1 MKRKSTLALILTAI
15 LLLSLL
21 SGCGAA
27 SDKATADS
35 YVSNGYSAE
44 SAPMAPAEK
53 PEMDYGY
60 GAGMDVPADDS
71 ADAPVSGS
79 DISGEDRFANAKLI
93 YTANIELEST
103 EFDAAVSGLEALVSD
118 MGGYFEES
126 YVNNYGSYRSG
137 NYTVRV
143 PAENFESFYT
153 GVGELCQLNAIS
165 RRAQD
170 ISEVYYDTESRL
182 FTQQTKL
189 ERLQELLAQ
198 AQSME
203 DIITLESAISDTEL
217 YIEQLTG
224 TLRKYDSLV
233 GFSTVTIY
241 LQEVYKLTEV
251 EEPVIGFGAKLAAAF
266 KSGCTRFVS
275 NLEDFLLIFARGW
288 VGWLLFIV
296 VVAVIVVLA
305 RRSARKKRS
314 SASAE
319 GRFFAK
325 RRSRKANGDES
336 DTSADME
343 DRGE

>member
-1 MKRKSTLALILTAI
+1 MKRKSTLAFILTAI

-44 SAPMAPAEK
+44 SAPMAPAEE

-60 GAGMDVPADDS
+60 GAGMDVPADEP
-71 ADAPVSGS
+71 ADAPASGS
-79 DISGEDRFANAKLI
+79 DISGEDRLANAKLI

-103 EFDAAVSGLEALVSD
+103 EFDSAVSGLEALVAD

-143 PAENFESFYT
+143 PAENFESFCAS
-153 GVGELCQLNAIS
+153 VGELCQLNAIS

-170 ISEVYYDTESRL
+170 ISEAYYDTESRL

-233 GFSTVTIY
+233 GFSTITIY

-251 EEPVIGFGAKLAAAF
+251 EEPVIGFGAKLVQAF
-266 KSGCTRFVS
+266 KTGCSNFVDGLERGALRFAR
-275 NLEDFLLIFARGW
+275 NWTDWLIF
-288 VGWLLFIV
+288 VIV
-296 VVAVIVVLA
+296 VVIIILVVRKVLKKH
-305 RRSARKKRS
+305 RARK
-314 SASAE
+314 A
-319 GRFFAK
+319 AK
-325 RRSRKANGDES
+325 YAPMEKD
-336 DTSADME
+336 E
-343 DRGE
+343 DRK

>member
-1 MKRKSTLALILTAI
+1 MKRKSTLAFILTAI

-21 SGCGAA
+21 SGCGAS
-27 SDKATADS
+27 SDKAATDS
-35 YVSNGYSAE
+35 YVSNGYAPE
-44 SAPMAPAEK
+44 SAPSAPMEM

-60 GAGMDVPADDS
+60 AADMPASKPADDS
-71 ADAPVSGS
+71 NV
-79 DISGEDRFANAKLI
+79 SGEDRFANAKLI

-103 EFDAAVSGLEALVSD
+103 EFDSAVSGLEALVED

-143 PAENFESFYT
+143 PAENFESFCSA
-153 GVGELCQLNAIS
+153 VGQLCQLNAIS

-170 ISEVYYDTESRL
+170 ISEAYYDTESRL
-182 FTQQTKL
+182 ITQQTKL

-198 AQSME
+198 AQNME

-251 EEPVIGFGAKLAAAF
+251 EQPVIGFGAKLVQAF
-266 KSGCTRFVS
+266 KTGCSNFVDG
-275 NLEDFLLIFARGW
+275 LERGILRFARNW
-288 VGWLLFIV
+288 TDWLVFAV
-296 VVAVIVVLA
+296 VVVIIILVVRKVLKKHK
-305 RRSARKKRS
+305 ARK
-314 SASAE
+314 A
-319 GRFFAK
+319 AK
-325 RRSRKANGDES
+325 YAPIEKD
-336 DTSADME
+336 E
-343 DRGE
+343 DRK